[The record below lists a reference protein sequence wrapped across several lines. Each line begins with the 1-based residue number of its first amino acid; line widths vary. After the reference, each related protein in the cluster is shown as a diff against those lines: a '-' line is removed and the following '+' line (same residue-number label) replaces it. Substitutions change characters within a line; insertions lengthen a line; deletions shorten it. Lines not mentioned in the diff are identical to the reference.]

1 MVGNALIFSTAS
13 LSRVCQTL
21 YKRIVLQMKKFHFD
35 LIILGKYFRQLN
47 SFIDQSYHI
56 PRKLA
61 NSCTGA
67 QPSNRV
73 KNDHLSVMRNF
84 KKRGSGVHVQ
94 EVIFYRRARHSLHW
108 KVIDPARSLWAIPK
122 SQKNEGDASWAGA
135 YYPNCSHLRM
145 QIFFELID
153 MFHPSALAS
162 KWTNTTLKAL
172 T

>member
-1 MVGNALIFSTAS
+1 
-13 LSRVCQTL
+13 
-21 YKRIVLQMKKFHFD
+21 MKKFHFD

-84 KKRGSGVHVQ
+84 QEKGFGRACSRSDLLPESSTFFTLEGHRSGP
-94 EVIFYRRARHSLHW
+94 FTLGHSEEPE
-108 KVIDPARSLWAIPK
+108 K
-122 SQKNEGDASWAGA
+122 
-135 YYPNCSHLRM
+135 
-145 QIFFELID
+145 
-153 MFHPSALAS
+153 
-162 KWTNTTLKAL
+162 
-172 T
+172 